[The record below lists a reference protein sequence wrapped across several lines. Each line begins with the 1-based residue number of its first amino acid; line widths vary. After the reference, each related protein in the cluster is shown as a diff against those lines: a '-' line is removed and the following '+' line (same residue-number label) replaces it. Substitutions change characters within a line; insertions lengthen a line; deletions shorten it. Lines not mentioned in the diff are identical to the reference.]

1 MSQNIATLKALGA
14 PSTIVNTAARIKR
27 SVEAAAKANAKAF
40 DSQLKAAEDLAKLR
54 EWYDATK
61 AARKK
66 GAEDGAVAL
75 PKWYDFAEQVA
86 GVKKAFA
93 ARLLQ
98 VADLIAGGADVDAYK
113 AAEAAECEGSE
124 PRAALLRFIK
134 WAKEGTLET
143 PPAEVEET
151 AEEVAEG
158 AAEDAAE
165 DTPADGVVRV
175 RAEGCA
181 VDFDPETGEF
191 TLNGPR
197 AAEVLD
203 ALLGAWAAAQA

>member
-27 SVEAAAKANAKAF
+27 SMEAAAKAHAKAF
-40 DSQLKAAEDLAKLR
+40 GSQLEAAEDLAKLR

-61 AARKK
+61 VARKK

-75 PKWYDFAEQVA
+75 PKWYDFAEEVA

-98 VADLIAGGADVDAYK
+98 VADLIANGASVDDYL
-113 AAEAAECEGSE
+113 AAETEESKGGE

-134 WAKEGTLET
+134 WCKDGALET
-143 PPAEVEET
+143 PPADDAP
-151 AEEVAEG
+151 AEDGGAEVAEV
-158 AAEDAAE
+158 AEDAPAE
-165 DTPADGVVRV
+165 DGLVRV
-175 RAEGCA
+175 RAEGCS
-181 VDFDPETGEF
+181 VDYNPETGEF
-191 TLNGPR
+191 NLNGAR

>member
-14 PSTIVNTAARIKR
+14 PSVIVNTAARIKR
-27 SVEAAAKANAKAF
+27 SVEAAAKANSKAF

-66 GAEDGAVAL
+66 GAEDGAVSL

-113 AAEAAECEGSE
+113 AAEAEECKGSE

-143 PPAEVEET
+143 PPAEVEES
-151 AEEVAEG
+151 EGAEG
-158 AAEDAAE
+158 AEVEETAEDA
-165 DTPADGVVRV
+165 PADGVVRV

-181 VDFDPETGEF
+181 VDYNPETGEF

-203 ALLGAWAAAQA
+203 ALLGAWAGAQA

>member
-40 DSQLKAAEDLAKLR
+40 DSQLAAAEDLAKLR

-143 PPAEVEET
+143 PPAEVEES
-151 AEEVAEG
+151 EGAEG
-158 AAEDAAE
+158 AEVEETAEDA
-165 DTPADGVVRV
+165 PADGVVRV